1 MNKIMA
7 AVAVSAVLSMGG
19 CSILPGP
26 FAPEEQVTGIQ
37 VRDDQIV
44 NLKDHYSTTLAVA
57 NRLGKP
63 TRTVQTT
70 TVEQWYYD
78 YAHTFRSSPQDN
90 VSESVIFEFDRS
102 SSVMTTHRR
111 VTPMAP

>member
-1 MNKIMA
+1 MNRIIA
-7 AVAVSAVLSMGG
+7 AVSASAMLSLSG
-19 CSILPGP
+19 CSFLTGS

-44 NLKDHYSTTLAVA
+44 GLKDHYSTTLAVI

-63 TRTVQTT
+63 TRIVQTA

-78 YAHTFRSSPQDN
+78 YAHTFRSSPQGN
-90 VSESVIFEFDRS
+90 TSESIIFEFDRS
-102 SSVMTTHRR
+102 SGVMTTHWR